1 MARVI
6 PIDGKE
12 SRDTISLPGP
22 KNRITITGHTGS
34 GKSQAAAWH
43 LSNANFDV
51 QPWVLHDPKGEE
63 KIDDI
68 GQLEGVEY
76 IGVNDRKLPTHPGL
90 YILQT
95 TAYDGDA
102 LDEWFSRALANRRI
116 GVYCD
121 EGYLCGFGPGFTT
134 MLIQGRSKFCP
145 MIVLSQRPVEIS
157 RFAFSEAQ
165 YFQCF
170 ALTDDRDYKTLRN
183 FAKVPSFQNYPI
195 PEYWSYYYDV
205 RKKRSYKM
213 RPVPRFED
221 TLNRIQQKLD
231 SRAPRRRY
239 L

>member
-12 SRDTISLPGP
+12 SSDTISLPGP
-22 KNRITITGHTGS
+22 KDRITITGHTGS
-34 GKSQAAAWH
+34 GKSQAAMWH
-43 LSNANFDV
+43 LSNANFDA
-51 QPWVLHDPKGEE
+51 QPWVIHDPKGEE
-63 KIDDI
+63 KINAID
-68 GQLEGVEY
+68 GAEY
-76 IGVNDRKLPTHPGL
+76 IGLDDKKLPTYPGL

-95 TAYDGDA
+95 TQYDNDA
-102 LDEWFSRALANRRI
+102 LDDWFSRALSHRHI

-134 MLIQGRSKFCP
+134 MLIQGRSKYCP
-145 MIVLSQRPVEIS
+145 MIVLNQRPVIIS

-170 ALTDDRDYKTLRN
+170 ALTDDRDVTTLRG
-183 FAKVPSFQNYPI
+183 FAKVPDFAKQPI
-195 PEYWSYYYDV
+195 PEFWSYYYDV

-213 RPVPRFED
+213 RPVPRIED
-221 TLNRIQQKLD
+221 TLNRIQEKLD
-231 SRAPRRRY
+231 AREPRRRY